1 MRKMLFPFLLV
12 TVVLLAACSGKKL
25 QQTAKEDATLEA
37 DSSQTEER
45 QSAEYDPTDAIA
57 CGLKGKVQV
66 ATVEVLST
74 YDNNGQLEE
83 GGRIRTYETSFDEC
97 GNLTLDEWGN
107 NYGYDADGKFYR
119 GNHVYTRLERDG
131 SRRIVKYVDVDA
143 DNEMREDND
152 TYFFTYDKQGRLNR
166 IKKNGSLSHF
176 DLRRQ
181 YKGDVLYPFCEI
193 LEDDAEGGYSGK
205 TTINYSYSHFDE
217 RGNWTE
223 RVAVRSA
230 VSTDLADEHY
240 ADSLHYE
247 PRQEV
252 HEDIVIEKRTV
263 IYYE

>member
-1 MRKMLFPFLLV
+1 MLFPSLLMI
-12 TVVLLAACSGKKL
+12 VVFGEACSGKKL
-25 QQTAKEDATLEA
+25 QQTAKEEVPVEAKA
-37 DSSQTEER
+37 DSSKIEVKQT
-45 QSAEYDPTDAIA
+45 AEYNPTDAIA
-57 CGLKGKVQV
+57 CGLKGKVKM

-74 YDNNGQLEE
+74 YDNNGRLEE
-83 GGRIRTYETSFDEC
+83 NGRIRIYETTFDEH
-97 GNLTLDEWGN
+97 GNLTLDEFGN

-119 GNHVYTRLERDG
+119 GNHVYTRLERDDG
-131 SRRIVKYVDVDA
+131 RRIVKYVDVDV
-143 DNEMREDND
+143 DNEMREDNE
-152 TYFFTYDKQGRLNR
+152 TYYFSYDKQGRQNR

-181 YKGDVLYPFCEI
+181 YEGAALYPICEI

-223 RVAVRSA
+223 RVAVRST
-230 VSTDLADEHY
+230 VSTDFADECY
-240 ADSLHYE
+240 ADTLHSE

-263 IYYE
+263 CYYD